1 MNKLF
6 IPRLYRA
13 PGGDGEQGGG
23 NTEEQALLQKIKENM
38 NTELEK
44 RGFQNKDAIEKIFET
59 SISGLGLNIEQLR
72 GFDTE
77 KVQTSINNI
86 AAALEKLKNNPVV
99 SETRMNAIK
108 AILDDDDQMKIL
120 ERAWDKNSGK
130 VVVMN
135 TRAAVAVMTT
145 GNVVIDGDIPE
156 DILNSFSVDAF
167 IKKRRPSEYVFDV
180 ADRATVADLTEY
192 KTWLEEGSEEG
203 AFAIVAE
210 GAVKPL
216 VSKTL
221 VRNTSKYKKVAGKR
235 VYTEEFAKF
244 RKEAYRILEQ
254 LFNDQLMRNYA
265 ALLTTDLIAA
275 AATYVGTAL
284 DDQYTNPTD
293 YHAVGAVAAQIES
306 LDFIPDTLV
315 MNPQDKWRIGL
326 SQDTVGAF
334 YVNIPM
340 LNPSG
345 ELTMMGFR
353 LITSNRMPVGNA
365 LLGEGK
371 LYKIEDEPVQVRMG
385 YGINVTKNGDGVVT
399 DVTHD
404 VDTNRFRIIAETFFH
419 SYIGTNY
426 AGSFVYFNFAA
437 VKAALLK
444 P

>member
-6 IPRLYRA
+6 IARMQRSPEGA
-13 PGGDGEQGGG
+13 GGAGG
-23 NTEEQALLQKIKENM
+23 TEMQALLQKINENV

-44 RGFQNKDAIEKIFET
+44 RGYQNKDAIENIFSK
-59 SISGLGLNIEQLR
+59 SIEALGLNVEQLR
-72 GFDTE
+72 SFDAE
-77 KVQTSINNI
+77 KVQNSIKNI
-86 AAALEKLKNNPVV
+86 AGAVEQLKNNPIVG
-99 SETRMNAIK
+99 EQRMNAIK
-108 AILDDDDQMKIL
+108 SLLDNEDNMKL
-120 ERAWDKNSGK
+120 VERAFEKGSGK
-130 VVVMN
+130 VVILN
-135 TRAAVAVMTT
+135 TRAAVAAMTT
-145 GNVVIDGDIPE
+145 TNVVIDGDIPE
-156 DILNSFSVDAF
+156 DILNSFSVDSF
-167 IKKRRPSEYVFDV
+167 IKKRRPSEYIFDV
-180 ADRATVADLTEY
+180 ADRATVGDITEY
-192 KTWLEEGSEEG
+192 KTWLEEGDEEG

-221 VRNTSKYKKVAGKR
+221 VRNTTKYKKIAGKR

-254 LFNDQLMRNYA
+254 LFNDQLLRNYA
-265 ALLTTDLIAA
+265 ALLTTDLISKAA
-275 AATYVGTAL
+275 SYVGTAL

-315 MNPQDKWRIGL
+315 LNPQDKWRIGL

-353 LITSNRMPVGNA
+353 LVTSNRIPVGNA

-371 LYKIEDEPVQVRMG
+371 LYKIEDEPVQIRLG
-385 YGINVTKNGDGVVT
+385 YGINVTKNGDGLVT
-399 DVTHD
+399 NVDSD

-426 AGSFVYFNFAA
+426 TGSFVYFNFAA